1 VAKQVNH
8 HSNVGRYQIQR
19 VASTISLDMKLLLA
33 SKIQKHVD
41 AQVVDQDDED
51 QMFMA
56 TCFSTKSFL
65 ECWLIDGSYT
75 NHITYDRSLFKDLKP
90 TRITKVRIGNGGYIP
105 AKKRK
110 HCNYSK
116 LRYKDNFKCSLI
128 TTS

>member
-1 VAKQVNH
+1 
-8 HSNVGRYQIQR
+8 
-19 VASTISLDMKLLLA
+19 MKLLLA

-105 AKKRK
+105 AKKG
-110 HCNYSK
+110 SIA
-116 LRYKDNFKCSLI
+116 I
-128 TTS
+128 TAS